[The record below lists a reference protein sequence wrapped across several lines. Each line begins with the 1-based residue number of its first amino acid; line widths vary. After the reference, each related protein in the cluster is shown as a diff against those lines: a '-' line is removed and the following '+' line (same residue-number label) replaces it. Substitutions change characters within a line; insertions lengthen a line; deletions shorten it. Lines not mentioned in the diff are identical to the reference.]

1 MLNRVI
7 DWSIRNRLLV
17 ALATVFMV
25 GAGIWAVRT
34 TPVDAIPDLSDVQV
48 IVQTEWAE
56 QAPQIIEDQVTY
68 PLTTA
73 LLAVPGATTVRGI
86 SGFGISYVYVLFEDG
101 TDPYWARSR
110 VLEYLSQVGESLPA
124 GVTPQLGPDATGVGW
139 VYQYTLESD
148 RHDLAELRSLQD
160 FFVRY
165 QLQSVAGVS
174 EVATVGG
181 YVRQYQ
187 VDVDP
192 QRLHGYG
199 LSIPRVREALRMANA
214 DAGARVLELSGR
226 EYMVRGLG
234 YLKGVEDIEN
244 VVLAVGAGGTPVRL
258 MDVARVQLG
267 PDIRRGVAD
276 RDGTGDVVTGIV
288 VMRHGE
294 NALKVIDGVRQRLA
308 AIQSGLPEGVRI
320 VDAYDRAPLIRRAI
334 ANLQLKLAEELL
346 LVGLI
351 TALFLLHLRSSLVAA
366 VTLPIAILMAFV
378 VMRLI
383 GVQVNIM
390 SMGGIAIAI
399 GAMVDAAVVMV
410 ENLHKHL
417 EREPGEPS
425 ERRRWE
431 IVAEASRE
439 VGPALFFSLLVI
451 TVSFLPVFALESQ
464 EGRLFKPLA
473 FTKTFAMA
481 SAAVLAVTLVP
492 VAMGYFIRGRIR
504 AERDNP
510 VSRVLIRGYRPVLE
524 AALRRRWLTIGVAG
538 AVLAATVI
546 PFQRLGSE
554 FMPPVEEGTLLF
566 MPMTLPGVS
575 IQQAAEIMRRQNA
588 IIAAFPE
595 VESVV
600 GKAGRATTATD
611 PAPLDMFETVVNL
624 KPEREWRRG
633 MDFDR
638 LVAALDSATRMPG
651 VTNLWTLPI
660 KNRIDMLATGMRT
673 PVGVKVFG
681 PDLDELQRIGTE
693 VERLLRGVRGTRSA
707 VAERGASG
715 NYLDVEVDR
724 AAAARYGLN
733 VMDVQDAMM
742 AAVGGTVA
750 TQTIEGRE
758 RYDVLVRYPRD
769 LRQSAAAV
777 AETRVPVMGGSTQV
791 PLGQLA
797 TLRMTQGPMVV
808 KTENAFPTSS
818 IYVDVEGR
826 DMGGYVAE
834 AGALLEAQLT
844 LPPGY
849 TLQWSGQF
857 EGMQRVREKMLVV
870 VPVTLALIFLLLFL
884 HFRNPAE
891 TLIVMGTL
899 PFALVGGIW
908 LLWLLGYATSVA
920 VWVGFIALAGV
931 AAETGVV
938 MLVYLD
944 GAFHRRALER
954 GSALDAGDV
963 YAAVM
968 EGAVDRLRPKM
979 MTVVS
984 TIGGLLPLMWAS
996 GAGSATMQRIAAP
1009 MVGGLVTSTVLTLIV
1024 IPVVWA
1030 VWRERQLRGGRFPS
1044 VVPEPAR
1051 LDPARHPVVQGSR

>member
-1 MLNRVI
+1 MLNRLI
-7 DWSIRNRLLV
+7 DWSIHNRLLV
-17 ALATVFMV
+17 MIATAFLI
-25 GAGIWAVRT
+25 GAGVWAVRT

-48 IVQTEWAE
+48 IIQTEWAE

-86 SGFGISYVYVLFEDG
+86 SAFGISYVYVLFADG

-110 VLEYLSQVGESLPA
+110 VLEYLSQVREQLPA
-124 GVTPQLGPDATGVGW
+124 GVSPQLGPDATGVGW

-148 RHDLAELRSLQD
+148 RHDLAELRTLQD

-165 QLQSVAGVS
+165 QLQSVPGVS

-181 YVRQYQ
+181 YVQQYQ

-192 QRLHGYG
+192 PRLHGYG
-199 LSIPRVREALRMANA
+199 LSMQQVSDAVRMANS

-234 YLKGVEDIEN
+234 YLRSVDDIEN
-244 VVLAVGAGGTPVRL
+244 VVLAASAGGTPVRVR
-258 MDVARVQLG
+258 DIARVQVG

-276 RDGTGDVVTGIV
+276 KNGQGDVVTGIV

-294 NALKVIDGVRQRLA
+294 NALSVIDAVKDRMQQ
-308 AIQSGLPEGVRI
+308 IQTGLPEGVTV
-320 VDAYDRAPLIRRAI
+320 VDAYDRSPLIRRVI
-334 ANLQLKLAEELL
+334 RNLQFKLGEELL
-346 LVGLI
+346 LVALI

-366 VTLPIAILMAFV
+366 VTLPIAILMSFLA
-378 VMRLI
+378 MRLVGI
-383 GVQVNIM
+383 QANIM
-390 SMGGIAIAI
+390 SMVGIAIAI
-399 GAMVDAAVVMV
+399 GVMIDAAVVLV
-410 ENLHKHL
+410 ENMHKHL
-417 EREPGEPS
+417 EREGAEPTD
-425 ERRRWE
+425 ERRWQ
-431 IVAEASRE
+431 IVAEASKE

-451 TVSFLPVFALESQ
+451 TVSFLPVFSLEAQ
-464 EGRLFKPLA
+464 EGRLFRPLA

-481 SAAVLAVTLVP
+481 SAAILAVTLVP

-504 AERDNP
+504 SERDNP
-510 VSRVLIRGYRPVLE
+510 ISRVMIRGYRPLLQL
-524 AALRRRWLTIGVAG
+524 ALRHRALTLGLAVAGLVLTIM
-538 AVLAATVI
+538 
-546 PFQRLGSE
+546 PFRQLGSE
-554 FMPPVEEGTLLF
+554 FMPPVEEGTILF

-588 IIAAFPE
+588 IIAGFPE
-595 VESVV
+595 VESVI

-624 KPEREWRRG
+624 KSEGAWRRG
-633 MDFDR
+633 VSYDS
-638 LVAALDSATRMPG
+638 LVAELDAATRMPG
-651 VTNLWTLPI
+651 VSNLWTLPI

-681 PDLDELQRIGTE
+681 PDLDELQRLGTE
-693 VERLLRGVRGTRSA
+693 VEALLRGVPGTRSA

-715 NYLDVEVDR
+715 YYLDVEVDR
-724 AAAARYGLN
+724 AAAARLGLN
-733 VMDVQDAMM
+733 VMDVQDALMG
-742 AAVGGTVA
+742 ALGGTIA

-758 RYDVLVRYPRD
+758 RYGVLVRYPRD
-769 LRQSAAAV
+769 FRQSVAAV
-777 AETRVPVMGGSTQV
+777 SNLRVSVMGGMSQV
-791 PLGQLA
+791 PLGQVATVRLA
-797 TLRMTQGPMVV
+797 QGPMAI
-808 KTENAFPTSS
+808 KTENAFPVSAV
-818 IYVDVEGR
+818 YVDVEGR
-826 DMGGYVAE
+826 DIGGYVRDARRVLDE
-834 AGALLEAQLT
+834 RLALPT
-844 LPPGY
+844 GY
-849 TLQWSGQF
+849 TLEWSGQF
-857 EGMQRVREKMLVV
+857 EAMERVRQKMQLV

-884 HFRNPAE
+884 HFRNATQ

-908 LLWLLGYATSVA
+908 LLWMLGYNTSVA

-944 GAFHRRALER
+944 GALNQRALQR
-954 GSALDAGDV
+954 GSALDGSDV
-963 YAAVM
+963 YNAVM

-979 MTVVS
+979 MTVLS

-996 GAGSATMQRIAAP
+996 GAGAATMQRIAAP
-1009 MVGGLVTSTVLTLIV
+1009 MVGGLITSTLLTLIV
-1024 IPVVWA
+1024 IPVVYA
-1030 VWRERQLRGGRFPS
+1030 GWREWQIGRGAFP
-1044 VVPEPAR
+1044 VG
-1051 LDPARHPVVQGSR
+1051 VQEGTTGIAIASTTHTHT